1 MPKSKIKVQWEKV
14 EKKMKSSLTIQW
26 EKGRKEDKTVL
37 CGPWIVFRVNQRM
50 IFLSF
55 NKYL

>member
-37 CGPWIVFRVNQRM
+37 CGPWIVFRVN
-50 IFLSF
+50 
-55 NKYL
+55 